1 MRLYWEGAPG
11 QRAGGWGTQ
20 EDGSVMWL
28 AISGSMVKGWR
39 ACVAQ
44 PRWMPTRRICGG
56 GGTQDTWPHGVSSQ
70 ISSSW
75 WWLVSA
81 VFLTRPSCC
90 KITHTNCYYGAW
102 TGWAVLVSVFPLTI
116 LLLGI
121 YPLIE
126 KDECTPIKRA
136 FCYSNRDVKTT

>member
-1 MRLYWEGAPG
+1 MIQEFCCSRGTLSRAQVGACLTLRNQLSEETHMLTKHEALLGRGAWAESRRVGNPG
-11 QRAGGWGTQ
+11 G
-20 EDGSVMWL
+20 GSVMWL

-81 VFLTRPSCC
+81 VFLTRPS
-90 KITHTNCYYGAW
+90 W
-102 TGWAVLVSVFPLTI
+102 L
-116 LLLGI
+116 
-121 YPLIE
+121 
-126 KDECTPIKRA
+126 
-136 FCYSNRDVKTT
+136 